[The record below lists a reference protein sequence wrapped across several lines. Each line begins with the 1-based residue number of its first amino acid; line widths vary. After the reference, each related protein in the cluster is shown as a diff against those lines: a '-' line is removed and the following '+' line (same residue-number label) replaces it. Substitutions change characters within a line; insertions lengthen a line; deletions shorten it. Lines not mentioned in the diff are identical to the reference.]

1 MPAPSTASES
11 QMNSLLQSFLTRTI
25 QTGHLEI
32 IDSSDAAFCF
42 GDGTGV
48 PVRVRFKSKAAERAV
63 LLDPESKLGEQYMN
77 GGYDIEVGTVR
88 DFLTI
93 LLANVG
99 GERTWWTAAH
109 AALRR
114 VARGLIENNNRGRAR
129 DNVRRHYDLDGRL
142 YSLFLD
148 ADRQYSC
155 AYFEDGVS
163 DLEEAQLA
171 KRRHIAAKLDL
182 QAGQTVLDIG
192 SGWGGLGI
200 YLAKTFD
207 VDVTG
212 VTLSEEQYALSNQR
226 AAELGLSGRVRFLLK
241 DYRALNDPFDRV
253 VSVGMFE
260 HVGLSHYREF
270 FKQLHALLADDGVAL
285 LHTIAR
291 KNNPRP
297 IDPWTHRYIFP
308 GAYLPTLSQL
318 APIVERQDFWLTDL
332 ENWRLH
338 YARTLAAWNDR
349 FQARRAE
356 AAALYDERF
365 CRMWEFYLQSCEVA
379 FRLAGLCV
387 FQMQLAKRID
397 ALPIT
402 RDYIYNRIGRITEP
416 TRQRGKLAMRPYP
429 C

>member
-1 MPAPSTASES
+1 
-11 QMNSLLQSFLTRTI
+11 MNNLLQSFLTRTI
-25 QTGHLEI
+25 KTGQLEI
-32 IDSSDAAFCF
+32 IDSSGTAFCL

-48 PVRVRFKSKAAERAV
+48 PVRVGFKSKAAERAV
-63 LLDPESKLGEQYMN
+63 LLDPEFKLGEEYMN

-93 LLANVG
+93 LRANVRG
-99 GERTWWTAAH
+99 TGTWWSAAH
-109 AALRR
+109 TALRR

-163 DLEEAQLA
+163 DLDEAQLA
-171 KRRHIAAKLDL
+171 KKRHIAAKLDL

-212 VTLSEEQYALSNQR
+212 VTLSEEQYALSNHR

-253 VSVGMFE
+253 SGISA
-260 HVGLSHYREF
+260 HGP
-270 FKQLHALLADDGVAL
+270 D
-285 LHTIAR
+285 
-291 KNNPRP
+291 
-297 IDPWTHRYIFP
+297 
-308 GAYLPTLSQL
+308 
-318 APIVERQDFWLTDL
+318 
-332 ENWRLH
+332 
-338 YARTLAAWNDR
+338 
-349 FQARRAE
+349 
-356 AAALYDERF
+356 
-365 CRMWEFYLQSCEVA
+365 
-379 FRLAGLCV
+379 
-387 FQMQLAKRID
+387 
-397 ALPIT
+397 
-402 RDYIYNRIGRITEP
+402 
-416 TRQRGKLAMRPYP
+416 
-429 C
+429 